1 VSQWPCFKQ
10 ALATNQPAAISPE
23 KAAKALFT
31 SPLEQKGAKK
41 FGTTKKKQYLCTA
54 FNSKAIFNID
64 GKGSLG
70 EWLKP
75 PVC

>member
-1 VSQWPCFKQ
+1 M
-10 ALATNQPAAISPE
+10 NHPAPSGTE

-31 SPLEQKGAKK
+31 THLEQKGAKK